1 MNNNSKLIRSIQ
13 TYFLIYFVL
22 CFFNQKAFSQ
32 QTNNSTELTNSA
44 APSASAVTSGGT
56 SINYQTNNAYNNEQG
71 FAPGIFCRTPTIY
84 LGGTFSQSDQNNFDL
99 LNESGT
105 NTDGVQVTTGIL
117 IPFGS
122 KIINTCKDL
131 ASTITKDRKISSQ
144 LSLLRACADLKKNG
158 IDVNNKVIESLP
170 LLSPCLDMGLTVS
183 SAIQNNNKPTEISL
197 PSLKPKT
204 IKSL

>member
-1 MNNNSKLIRSIQ
+1 MKKFLQ
-13 TYFLIYFVL
+13 TYILINCFLWFCYQ
-22 CFFNQKAFSQ
+22 NAYSQ

-84 LGGTFSQSDQNNFDL
+84 LGGTLSQSDQNNFDL
-99 LNESGT
+99 LNQSGT
-105 NTDGVQVTTGIL
+105 NTDGVQVSTGIL

-122 KIINTCKDL
+122 KIIDTCKNL
-131 ASTITKDRKISSQ
+131 ASTITTDRQIASQ
-144 LSLLRACADLKKNG
+144 LSLLRACADLKNNG
-158 IDVNNKVIESLP
+158 IDVDDKVVKSLP
-170 LLSPCLDMGLTVS
+170 LLAPCLDMGLTIS
-183 SAIQNNNKPTEISL
+183 SSKQNNNNPSEISL

>member
-1 MNNNSKLIRSIQ
+1 MKKSLPI
-13 TYFLIYFVL
+13 YFLFSLAL
-22 CFFNQKAFSQ
+22 CFFNQKVFSQ
-32 QTNNSTELTNSA
+32 QTNNSTALTNSA

-84 LGGTFSQSDQNNFDL
+84 LGGTLSETDQDNFDL
-99 LNESGT
+99 INQSGT
-105 NTDGVQVTTGIL
+105 NTDGFTINTGIL

-122 KIINTCKDL
+122 KIIDTCKRL
-131 ASTITKDRKISSQ
+131 AKTITTDREIASQ
-144 LSLLRACADLKKNG
+144 LSLLRACADLQTNG
-158 IDVNNKVIESLP
+158 IDVSDKVVKSLP
-170 LLSPCLDMGLTVS
+170 LLAPCLDMGLTAS
-183 SAIQNNNKPTEISL
+183 NLIQNNNEIKEKNEISL

>member
-1 MNNNSKLIRSIQ
+1 MKKFLQ
-13 TYFLIYFVL
+13 TYMLIN
-22 CFFNQKAFSQ
+22 CFFWFYHQNAYTQ

-84 LGGTFSQSDQNNFDL
+84 LGGTLSQSDQNNFDL
-99 LNESGT
+99 INQSGT
-105 NTDGVQVTTGIL
+105 NTDGVQVSTGIL

-122 KIINTCKDL
+122 KIIDTCKNL
-131 ASTITKDRKISSQ
+131 ASTITTDRQIASQ
-144 LSLLRACADLKKNG
+144 LSLLRACADLKNNG
-158 IDVNNKVIESLP
+158 IDVDDRVVKSLP
-170 LLSPCLDMGLTVS
+170 LLAPCLDMGLTIS
-183 SAIQNNNKPTEISL
+183 SSKQNNNNPSEISL